1 MTKQERE
8 EKYRK
13 KLQSLLAFDKEYY
26 IGDKILAGMDEVGRG
41 PIAGPVVSAC
51 VCMKADSEILGIDDS
66 KKVTKAGRIKLFDK
80 IIEDARAI
88 GIGIVP
94 HNIIDRINILNATKL
109 AMRAALYDM
118 LSVKRAVGS
127 SGIILSYESLVHML
141 SSFESDAMFLAN
153 ASSLSHEKFTLSSI
167 ILNTEQTHDDRN
179 RDDGN
184 SAKCSDGVLNKDE
197 ITLLVDAVKLDD
209 VGTPVH
215 SIIRGDEKSY
225 SIAASSIV
233 AKVIRDEMMKKAD
246 EMYPGYDFKSNKGYG
261 TKRHYEGIKLYG
273 ISDIHR
279 KTFVK

>member
-8 EKYRK
+8 EKRKK

-26 IGDKILAGMDEVGRG
+26 IGGKMPVGMDEVGRG

-51 VCMKADSEILGIDDS
+51 VCMKEDSEIIGIDDS
-66 KKVTKAGRIKLFDK
+66 KKVTEADRIKLLDK

-109 AMRAALYDM
+109 AMKVALYDM

-127 SGIILSYESLVHML
+127 SGIILSYESLVHTL
-141 SSFESDAMFLAN
+141 SSFESDALFLAN

-184 SAKCSDGVLNKDE
+184 SAKCSDGVINKDE

-233 AKVIRDEMMKKAD
+233 AKVIRDEMMKKAS

>member
-8 EKYRK
+8 EKHRK

-26 IGDKILAGMDEVGRG
+26 IGGKIPAGMDEVGRG

-66 KKVTKAGRIKLFDK
+66 KKVTETGRIKLFDK

-127 SGIILSYESLVHML
+127 SGIILSYESLVHTL
-141 SSFESDAMFLAN
+141 SSFESDALFLLN
-153 ASSLSHEKFTLSSI
+153 VSSLSHEKFALSSI
-167 ILNTEQTHDDRN
+167 IPNTKKAHDDRN

>member
-26 IGDKILAGMDEVGRG
+26 IGDKIPAGMDEVGRG

-109 AMRAALYDM
+109 AMKVALYDM

-127 SGIILSYESLVHML
+127 SGIILSYESLVHTL

-153 ASSLSHEKFTLSSI
+153 ASSLNHEKFTLSSI

>member
-8 EKYRK
+8 EKRKK

-26 IGDKILAGMDEVGRG
+26 IGGKIPVGMDEVGRG
-41 PIAGPVVSAC
+41 SIAGPVVSAC

-127 SGIILSYESLVHML
+127 SGIILSYESLVHAL

-153 ASSLSHEKFTLSSI
+153 ASSLNHEKFTLSSI

>member
-8 EKYRK
+8 EKRKK

-26 IGDKILAGMDEVGRG
+26 IGGKIPVGMDEVGRG

-80 IIEDARAI
+80 IIEDVRAI

-127 SGIILSYESLVHML
+127 SGIILSYESLVHTL
-141 SSFESDAMFLAN
+141 SSFESDALFLAN

-184 SAKCSDGVLNKDE
+184 SAKCSDGVINKDE

-209 VGTPVH
+209 VGTPVY

-233 AKVIRDEMMKKAD
+233 AKVIRDEMMKKAS

>member
-8 EKYRK
+8 EKRKK

-26 IGDKILAGMDEVGRG
+26 IGGKIPAGMDEVGRG

-66 KKVTKAGRIKLFDK
+66 KKVTETGRIKLFDK

-127 SGIILSYESLVHML
+127 SGIILSYESLVHAL
-141 SSFESDAMFLAN
+141 SSFESDALFLAN

-246 EMYPGYDFKSNKGYG
+246 EMYQGYDFKSNKGYG

>member
-8 EKYRK
+8 EKHRK

-26 IGDKILAGMDEVGRG
+26 IGGKIPVGMDEVGRG

-51 VCMKADSEILGIDDS
+51 VCMKEDSEIIGIDDS

-80 IIEDARAI
+80 IIEYARAI

-127 SGIILSYESLVHML
+127 SGIILSYESLVHAL

-153 ASSLSHEKFTLSSI
+153 ASSLNHEKFTLSSI

>member
-1 MTKQERE
+1 
-8 EKYRK
+8 
-13 KLQSLLAFDKEYY
+13 
-26 IGDKILAGMDEVGRG
+26 
-41 PIAGPVVSAC
+41 
-51 VCMKADSEILGIDDS
+51 
-66 KKVTKAGRIKLFDK
+66 
-80 IIEDARAI
+80 
-88 GIGIVP
+88 
-94 HNIIDRINILNATKL
+94 
-109 AMRAALYDM
+109 MRAALYDM

-127 SGIILSYESLVHML
+127 SGIILSYESLVNTL
-141 SSFESDAMFLAN
+141 SVFESDALFLAN
-153 ASSLSHEKFTLSSI
+153 ASSLSHEKFTLNSI

>member
-8 EKYRK
+8 EKRRK

-26 IGDKILAGMDEVGRG
+26 IGGKIPAGMDEVGRG

-51 VCMKADSEILGIDDS
+51 VCMKEDSEIIGIDDS

-80 IIEDARAI
+80 IIEYARAI

-127 SGIILSYESLVHML
+127 SGIILSYESLVHAL

-153 ASSLSHEKFTLSSI
+153 ASSLNHERFTLSSI

>member
-8 EKYRK
+8 EKRKK

-26 IGDKILAGMDEVGRG
+26 IGGKIPVGMDEVGRG

-51 VCMKADSEILGIDDS
+51 VCMKEDSEIIGIDDS

-80 IIEDARAI
+80 IIEYARAI

-127 SGIILSYESLVHML
+127 SGIILSYESLVHAL
-141 SSFESDAMFLAN
+141 SSFESDALFLAN
-153 ASSLSHEKFTLSSI
+153 ASSLSQEKFTLSSI